1 MSCNTGCY
9 NPCGPS
15 SGVPS
20 SCGTNLSGGL
30 GSCYRP
36 QVNCWGPAY
45 NVKCTQ
51 TIFCGCGTSSGV
63 NVNVTAPGTPG
74 TVIAGASDGS
84 CTGVWELS
92 IQGSGL
98 SIISVCNDGDSSLT
112 NTAIAGL
119 ICSCPNNFTTT
130 ATLTTTLTTSLTTS
144 IQRLNGCMSWCICGC
159 NVCGSGTLS
168 GNGDASK
175 SISVQG
181 CCYSNCGTR
190 TICINSIH
198 I

>member
-1 MSCNTGCY
+1 MSCGTGCY
-9 NPCGPS
+9 NPSSCGPS
-15 SGVPS
+15 VCGPPI
-20 SCGTNLSGGL
+20 SCGV
-30 GSCYRP
+30 GSCYKP

-51 TIFCGCGTSSGV
+51 TIFCGCGGCGTSSGV
-63 NVNVTAPGTPG
+63 SVSVNGLGNNNEAN
-74 TVIAGASDGS
+74 DGS
-84 CTGVWELS
+84 CTGSWELS

-98 SIISVCNDGDSSLT
+98 SIISACNGNGNGNT

-130 ATLTTTLTTSLTTS
+130 ATLTAYASDGNTT
-144 IQRLNGCMSWCICGC
+144 IFNGCMSWCICGC
-159 NVCGSGTLS
+159 NVCGSGTLTS
-168 GNGDASK
+168 GTSSA

-190 TICINSIH
+190 TICINSI
-198 I
+198 IVAASS

>member
-1 MSCNTGCY
+1 MSCNRGC
-9 NPCGPS
+9 NPCAPL
-15 SGVPS
+15 
-20 SCGTNLSGGL
+20 SCGV

-51 TIFCGCGTSSGV
+51 TIFCGCGVCGTQSGV
-63 NVNVTAPGTPG
+63 NVSVKGIQGN
-74 TVIAGASDGS
+74 GANDGS
-84 CTGVWELS
+84 CTGSWELS

-98 SIISVCNDGDSSLT
+98 SIISACNGNGNT

-130 ATLTTTLTTSLTTS
+130 ATLTAYASSGNPT
-144 IQRLNGCMSWCICGC
+144 IFNGCMSWCICGC
-159 NVCGSGTLS
+159 NVCGSGTLTS
-168 GNGDASK
+168 GTTSAN
-175 SISVQG
+175 ISVQG

-190 TICINSIH
+190 TICINSI
-198 I
+198 IVAAS